1 MSQRLVWKHSDMSRL
16 QTLELCLE
24 QWSLAWQRSAV
35 PPPPDRSAHIYIYM
49 WCKRVMYRLKC
60 SVGLKKCELVTFYSA
75 DRAALSLSLS
85 LSLAPEQPEAVTS
98 LEILHSGNILIEWML
113 TCCCWGGLNQDEADR
128 YCVVLVNAADLIGRL
143 TLRLSKSLFK
153 LSVSVYSQ
161 KSHWSHDVCPLGTMT
176 IHPNPGRRLDLTR
189 SAPSSCQQCG

>member
-1 MSQRLVWKHSDMSRL
+1 MLRWFEEMWAGNIL
-16 QTLELCLE
+16 LC
-24 QWSLAWQRSAV
+24 WPS
-35 PPPPDRSAHIYIYM
+35 
-49 WCKRVMYRLKC
+49 C
-60 SVGLKKCELVTFYSA
+60 
-75 DRAALSLSLS
+75 SLSLS

-143 TLRLSKSLFK
+143 MLRLSKSLFK

-176 IHPNPGRRLDLTR
+176 IHPNSVKTFGSDPVRAVILPAVRLKG
-189 SAPSSCQQCG
+189 PFGSSSTLVNTG